1 MVPVSRI
8 AVMDFVPRPKECRD
22 PYSVAMGREADA
34 LLTVS
39 IRRFLTRCGHRVCIA
54 AIETKA
60 RGSLSQPGLGWK
72 RVETAD
78 RCEPQISKAR
88 LIAIGSDFVLL
99 AMLR

>member
-39 IRRFLTRCGHRVCIA
+39 IRRFLVFT
-54 AIETKA
+54 
-60 RGSLSQPGLGWK
+60 QPGPDP
-72 RVETAD
+72 EID
-78 RCEPQISKAR
+78 RLHSCKHRGPNFWLSC
-88 LIAIGSDFVLL
+88 GPYS
-99 AMLR
+99 